1 MIAFQVVRTAEDLA
15 RWDESKKWQ
24 KKIEN
29 IKAKLFTAEE
39 EVAKLSKANQ
49 GLKDVITRLE
59 REKLMLDGKVK
70 SATREAQVCVQH
82 FISRKMFI
90 VNYNAINQ
98 SRAH

>member
-70 SATREAQVCVQH
+70 SATREAQVRVRH
-82 FISRKMFI
+82 FIYRKMFK
-90 VNYNAINQ
+90 
-98 SRAH
+98 